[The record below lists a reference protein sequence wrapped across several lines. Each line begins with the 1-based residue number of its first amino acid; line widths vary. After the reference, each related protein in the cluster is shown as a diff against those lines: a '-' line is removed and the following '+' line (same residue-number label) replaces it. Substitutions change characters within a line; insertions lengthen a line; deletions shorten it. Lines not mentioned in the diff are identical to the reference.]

1 LGIDVVRF
9 STYSQSEQ
17 IQIIG
22 ELTRFIQEALSGR
35 SLKERDYY
43 WSSAGDG
50 GYITF
55 LSPSAGD
62 VPLDVAFAVFE
73 KVRGTA
79 GRESLRKGFLI
90 RGGLH
95 AGTVQ
100 EGLDLAGKKNIFGI
114 GINETARILSIA
126 DDSQLLVS
134 REYHDLF
141 AKHVQRSEYGF
152 GEPFQRTVKH
162 GVTMQVMNA
171 NKRELGMP
179 QEDAESNRWN
189 CIGSLWH
196 KVASDYETFISDAL
210 WCHDPVA
217 AIAASCFLLKLG
229 EEKRV
234 REMCDKISHTGE
246 SPECTRAPKHSYLS
260 HLPPH
265 LLLEVIRSMKPRTV
279 AAGEAVCNQGDLAN
293 SCFFV
298 ASGQVVVKIPGG
310 GRVPIK
316 AADIVGEFSL
326 WIPGLRRTATVEAE
340 QYSLLLELAHED
352 FSKILT
358 RNHDIEESVYSVT
371 KRRVIQNVFN
381 STSIFPGPRTPNRDD
396 IENGAVCEMRKAG
409 SVLNLDKHCYVLF
422 FGKVAI
428 TVAETTRLEISAEG
442 RFDQLPVVG
451 INSQIGDPDGGE
463 AQVLD
468 NIFAVRIEQTDLQK
482 LRLASADIDMAW
494 SALFGRRLHE
504 AGVSL
509 PKGFSGVQPPRGR
522 SA

>member
-1 LGIDVVRF
+1 
-9 STYSQSEQ
+9 
-17 IQIIG
+17 
-22 ELTRFIQEALSGR
+22 
-35 SLKERDYY
+35 
-43 WSSAGDG
+43 
-50 GYITF
+50 
-55 LSPSAGD
+55 
-62 VPLDVAFAVFE
+62 
-73 KVRGTA
+73 
-79 GRESLRKGFLI
+79 
-90 RGGLH
+90 
-95 AGTVQ
+95 
-100 EGLDLAGKKNIFGI
+100 
-114 GINETARILSIA
+114 
-126 DDSQLLVS
+126 
-134 REYHDLF
+134 
-141 AKHVQRSEYGF
+141 
-152 GEPFQRTVKH
+152 
-162 GVTMQVMNA
+162 
-171 NKRELGMP
+171 
-179 QEDAESNRWN
+179 
-189 CIGSLWH
+189 
-196 KVASDYETFISDAL
+196 
-210 WCHDPVA
+210 
-217 AIAASCFLLKLG
+217 
-229 EEKRV
+229 
-234 REMCDKISHTGE
+234 
-246 SPECTRAPKHSYLS
+246 
-260 HLPPH
+260 
-265 LLLEVIRSMKPRTV
+265 
-279 AAGEAVCNQGDLAN
+279 
-293 SCFFV
+293 
-298 ASGQVVVKIPGG
+298 
-310 GRVPIK
+310 
-316 AADIVGEFSL
+316 
-326 WIPGLRRTATVEAE
+326 VEAE